1 VYIRVGDTT
10 FTFDYVYNPSEAQ
23 KEIFGRYQ
31 EFVQKQVETERERLR
46 QEMADWIEIYHQVI
60 QNGGT
65 PPPPPSPQNFSEY
78 NIEENL

>member
-1 VYIRVGDTT
+1 
-10 FTFDYVYNPSEAQ
+10 
-23 KEIFGRYQ
+23 
-31 EFVQKQVETERERLR
+31 
-46 QEMADWIEIYHQVI
+46 MADWIEIYHQVI